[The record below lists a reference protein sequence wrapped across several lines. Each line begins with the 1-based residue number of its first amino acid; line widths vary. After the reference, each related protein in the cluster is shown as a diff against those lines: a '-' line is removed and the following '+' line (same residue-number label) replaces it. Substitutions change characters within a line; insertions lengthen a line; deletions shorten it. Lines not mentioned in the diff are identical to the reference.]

1 MSVTMTKAE
10 GVTVLTVTNNNPKS
24 NWPLLC
30 QILGTLCY
38 SPACSVSHKLKGLLG
53 GTQSALGTIQIMI
66 GLLNIGFGAIL
77 HASYSRYNVLTD
89 SGASYWLGGLF
100 ILCGVLCILAE
111 KCPSACL
118 VVITGLMNI
127 VSAAFAVTAI
137 VLYAINVGMIWR
149 PFYRQCDDYY
159 NYYDRTPP
167 PPSGNVDICKTYLA
181 KSKVMWEG
189 MGIIMIIFAAL
200 QLCIAISASIIVFK
214 AVCKRDTSVQD
225 PELNKPLVDEVLSY
239 PTV

>member
-1 MSVTMTKAE
+1 MSVTMTKVE
-10 GVTVLTVTNNNPKS
+10 GVTVLTVTNINPKS

-38 SPACSVSHKLKGLLG
+38 SPACSVSHKLRGLLG

-77 HASYSRYNVLTD
+77 HASYSTYNVVTE

-118 VVITGLMNI
+118 VFITGLMNI
-127 VSAAFAVTAI
+127 
-137 VLYAINVGMIWR
+137 
-149 PFYRQCDDYY
+149 
-159 NYYDRTPP
+159 
-167 PPSGNVDICKTYLA
+167 
-181 KSKVMWEG
+181 VMWEG

-200 QLCIAISASIIVFK
+200 QLCIAISASVVAFK
-214 AVCKRDTSVQD
+214 AVCKRDTPVQD